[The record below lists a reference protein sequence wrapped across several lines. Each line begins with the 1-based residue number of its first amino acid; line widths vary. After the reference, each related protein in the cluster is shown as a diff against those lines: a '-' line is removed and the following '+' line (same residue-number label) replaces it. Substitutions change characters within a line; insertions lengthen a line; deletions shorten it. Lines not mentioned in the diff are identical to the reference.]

1 LFVGK
6 HTLLIEG
13 PGDILYLE
21 SWSSALGRRKR
32 TVLDRRWTLCPAG
45 GIDKIQPFVA
55 LFSGQKLNIATLSDY
70 AKTDKKKFESLRQ
83 NKVLEGERLLNFAT
97 ILGLQEADIED
108 VFTPA
113 LYAEVINKAF
123 NLPAA
128 NQATAQALMNAD
140 ANTTRLVKKAE
151 AFFAVLPPEL
161 PEFNHFTPAEWLFR
175 SPQALDQDMPEVNET
190 LVQAEKVIV
199 ALNKLLP

>member
-1 LFVGK
+1 M
-6 HTLLIEG
+6 
-13 PGDILYLE
+13 
-21 SWSSALGRRKR
+21 
-32 TVLDRRWTLCPAG
+32 CPAG

-55 LFSGQKLNIATLSDY
+55 LFSGQKLNVATLSDY

-113 LYAEVINKAF
+113 LYVEVINKAF
-123 NLPAA
+123 NLPGA
-128 NQATAQALMNAD
+128 NQANAQSLMNPNQ
-140 ANTTRLVKKAE
+140 NTTRLVKKAE
-151 AFFAVLPPEL
+151 AFFAVLPAGL

-175 SPQALDQDMPEVNET
+175 NPQVLDQDTPEVNET
-190 LVQAEKVIV
+190 LAQAEKVIA
-199 ALNKLLP
+199 ALNKLLL

>member
-1 LFVGK
+1 
-6 HTLLIEG
+6 
-13 PGDILYLE
+13 
-21 SWSSALGRRKR
+21 
-32 TVLDRRWTLCPAG
+32 
-45 GIDKIQPFVA
+45 
-55 LFSGQKLNIATLSDY
+55 
-70 AKTDKKKFESLRQ
+70 LRQ

-151 AFFAVLPPEL
+151 AFFGIA
-161 PEFNHFTPAEWLFR
+161 R
-175 SPQALDQDMPEVNET
+175 
-190 LVQAEKVIV
+190 VQSFYSG
-199 ALNKLLP
+199 